1 MDASGGTFDQNVF
14 INCPFDGQYK
24 PLLRALLFTLIYCGL
39 TPRIASERGDS
50 GEVRITKILELI
62 KACKYSIH
70 DLSRMEPLET
80 GDLPRFNMPFELGL
94 DIGCKETATGELA
107 GKKSLILERERFR
120 YQRVLSDLSGNDIK
134 DHHGEPQRL
143 VRQVRH
149 WLVGNVNPVLPT
161 GTEVWEG
168 FNRFCDLFDKETRK
182 LGYKQADLDEMTVTE
197 EIYFINLFL
206 GRILRKPPRRR
217 SRK

>member
-1 MDASGGTFDQNVF
+1 MDPTGGTFDQNVF

-24 PLLRALLFTLIYCGL
+24 PLLRAMLFTLIYCGL

-50 GEVRITKILELI
+50 GEVRISKILELI
-62 KACKYSIH
+62 KECKYSIH
-70 DLSRMEPLET
+70 DLSRMEPLNP

-94 DIGCKETATGELA
+94 DIGCKESASGQLA
-107 GKKSLILERERFR
+107 QKKSLILERERFR

-134 DHHGEPQRL
+134 DHHGEPERL
-143 VRQVRH
+143 VRRVRS
-149 WLVGNVNPVLPT
+149 WLIENVRPDLPT
-161 GTEVWEG
+161 GTEVWEA
-168 FNRFCDLFDKETRK
+168 FNNFCDLFDAETSK
-182 LGYKQADLDEMTVTE
+182 LEYSREDLDEMPVKE

-206 GRILRKPPRRR
+206 NRVRRKPARRK